1 MADPAYI
8 DDDGV
13 LTDGEAW
20 VALASTTVTSAT
32 YNITFTS
39 PNDGSSLDWGQF
51 MDLILITYAQCA
63 NTAYGNN
70 QMRIRLNNIS
80 SSTYGIYSW
89 QGVRGDG
96 SSVVGGSSTYGYM
109 ATTRIPGAKT
119 SPVDQTKMFGSAIHH
134 FFDINSAKAK
144 TLMVTGASDASGTSG
159 NIEMNIFTFYGDGPV
174 GPQAPITEIDIEQL
188 SAEDYSVGSRFDL
201 FGVLPSML
209 SAGTTA

>member
-13 LTDGEAW
+13 LTDGPAW
-20 VALASTTVTSAT
+20 IALASTIVTSAT

-96 SSVVGGSSTYGYM
+96 SSVVGGSNTYGYM

-134 FFDINSAKAK
+134 FFDINSGKFK
-144 TLMVTGASDASGTSG
+144 SWLVQSASDYSNYGYTALGAGRFLKQDSITTLKFYEDSGQG
-159 NIEMNIFTFYGDGPV
+159 IRD
-174 GPQAPITEIDIEQL
+174 D
-188 SAEDYSVGSRFDL
+188 SRIDL
-201 FGVLPSML
+201 FGVLPRMV
-209 SAGTTA
+209 A